1 MSVVTVEIH
10 LTQITVDHHFS
21 RKSILS
27 IHVSKYLDIFIKN
40 KASLQKHSELILLFI
55 EAVDKFRNVCLVDYL
70 IAVFLSAVCRKLS
83 ITCKLR
89 TVLTLLLLTVDSMQS
104 IFIGDK

>member
-1 MSVVTVEIH
+1 M
-10 LTQITVDHHFS
+10 
-21 RKSILS
+21 
-27 IHVSKYLDIFIKN
+27 SKYLDIFIKN
-40 KASLQKHSELILLFI
+40 KASLQKHSELILPFI

-104 IFIGDK
+104 IIYCRQIAHFLCVCLSHRGRLICVN